1 MMNPIRNILTVDV
14 EDYFMV
20 SAFSDIVNTDTWNHY
35 SSRVERN
42 TMRVLDLFS
51 RSGAKGTF
59 FILGWIAERY
69 PQIVK
74 EIDRRGHEIGCHS
87 YHHKL
92 VYEMSIEDFK
102 EDTAKAKAILEN
114 VIGKEVCGYR
124 APSYSIT
131 KKSFWAMEVLRETGF
146 LFDSSIFPIVHD
158 RYGYPEFSR
167 FPTVVETASG
177 KILEIPM
184 STFRVWDKN
193 IPVGGGGYL
202 RLFPVS
208 LTEWAIRKMNEEE
221 KEAAIV
227 YFHPWEIDS
236 NQPRINGSRLSRFR
250 HYVNIERTEERIE
263 HLLKTFSFGSVED
276 VHHGWIRLMAE
287 EHEGGKSMCG
297 KTL

>member
-1 MMNPIRNILTVDV
+1 MPNNIRNILTVDV

-20 SAFSDIVNTDTWNHY
+20 SAFSNIIKTDAWDRY

-42 TMRVLDLFS
+42 TMHVLDILA
-51 RSGAKGTF
+51 RYDAKGTF

-87 YHHKL
+87 YYHKL

-102 EDTAKAKAILEN
+102 EDTEKAKAILEN

-131 KKSFWAMEVLRETGF
+131 KKSFWAMEVLRESGF
-146 LFDSSIFPIVHD
+146 LFDSSIFPVVHD

-167 FPTVVETASG
+167 FPKVVETASG

-202 RLFPVS
+202 RLFPIS
-208 LTEWAIRKMNEEE
+208 LTEWAIRKVNEEE

-236 NQPRINGSRLSRFR
+236 GQPRINGSRLSRFR
-250 HYVNIERTEERIE
+250 HYVTIERTENRIE
-263 HLLKTFSFGSVED
+263 HLLRTFSFGSIGD
-276 VHHGWIRLMAE
+276 VHHDLIRIMAE
-287 EHEGGKSMCG
+287 EREGENTMRGRAR
-297 KTL
+297 

>member
-1 MMNPIRNILTVDV
+1 MPNNIRNILTVDV

-20 SAFSDIVNTDTWNHY
+20 SAFSNIIKTDAWDRY

-42 TMRVLDLFS
+42 TMHVLDILA
-51 RSGAKGTF
+51 RYDAKGTF

-87 YHHKL
+87 YYHKL

-102 EDTAKAKAILEN
+102 EDTEKAKAILEN

-131 KKSFWAMEVLRETGF
+131 KKSFWAMEVLRESGF
-146 LFDSSIFPIVHD
+146 LFDSSIFPVVHD

-167 FPTVVETASG
+167 FPKVVETASG

-202 RLFPVS
+202 RLFPIS
-208 LTEWAIRKMNEEE
+208 LTEWAIRKVNEEE

-236 NQPRINGSRLSRFR
+236 GQPRINGSRLSRFR
-250 HYVNIERTEERIE
+250 HYVNIERTENRIE
-263 HLLKTFSFGSVED
+263 HLLRTFSFGSIGD
-276 VHHGWIRLMAE
+276 VHHDLIRIMAE
-287 EHEGGKSMCG
+287 EREGENTMRGRAR
-297 KTL
+297 

>member
-1 MMNPIRNILTVDV
+1 V

-20 SAFSDIVNTDTWNHY
+20 SAFSNIIKTDAWDRY

-42 TMRVLDLFS
+42 TMHVLDILA
-51 RSGAKGTF
+51 RYDAKGTF

-87 YHHKL
+87 YYHKL

-102 EDTAKAKAILEN
+102 EDTEKAKAILEN

-131 KKSFWAMEVLRETGF
+131 KKSFWAMEVLRESGF
-146 LFDSSIFPIVHD
+146 LFDSSIFPVVHD

-167 FPTVVETASG
+167 FPKVVETASG

-202 RLFPVS
+202 RLFPIS
-208 LTEWAIRKMNEEE
+208 LTEWAIRKVNEEE

-236 NQPRINGSRLSRFR
+236 GQPRINGSRLSRFR
-250 HYVNIERTEERIE
+250 HYVNIERTENRIE
-263 HLLKTFSFGSVED
+263 HLLRTFSFGSIGD
-276 VHHGWIRLMAE
+276 VHHDLIRIMAE
-287 EHEGGKSMCG
+287 EREGENTMRGRAR
-297 KTL
+297 

>member
-1 MMNPIRNILTVDV
+1 MPNNIRNILTVDV

-20 SAFSDIVNTDTWNHY
+20 SAFSNIIKTDAWDRY

-42 TMRVLDLFS
+42 TMHVLDILA
-51 RSGAKGTF
+51 RYDAKGTF

-87 YHHKL
+87 YYHKL

-102 EDTAKAKAILEN
+102 EDTEKAKAILEN

-131 KKSFWAMEVLRETGF
+131 KKSFWAMEVLRESGF
-146 LFDSSIFPIVHD
+146 LFDSSIFPVVHD

-167 FPTVVETASG
+167 FPKVVETESG

-202 RLFPVS
+202 RLFPIS
-208 LTEWAIRKMNEEE
+208 LTEWAIRKVNEEE

-236 NQPRINGSRLSRFR
+236 GQPRINGSRLSRFR
-250 HYVNIERTEERIE
+250 HYVNIERTENRIE
-263 HLLKTFSFGSVED
+263 HLLRTFSFGSIGD
-276 VHHGWIRLMAE
+276 VHHDLIRIMAE
-287 EHEGGKSMCG
+287 EREGENTMRGRAR
-297 KTL
+297 